1 MMRGKPSK
9 IGPAGWEVV
18 KDPPVRFRRPP
29 GMLSQAVPVA
39 GGSITEDLLPLLNLT
54 RQSHRVLVTAASR
67 FGATPSM
74 HAGDWRARSGPRA
87 GPKEIAL
94 GRSPIGRARVLAAR
108 GCGRSDGEALVPG
121 LERFARGEA
130 AWSPGRGSVPGTVP
144 WSGHQGYC
152 NRLQKTEGGPVS
164 PRSTRSSTMV
174 YPVHPST
181 SAFSSPRKD
190 SHRRRVCGNRSE
202 YLPCP
207 ETKPRTS
214 RKCRMAGV
222 G

>member
-1 MMRGKPSK
+1 MKYLSVALSTGISPMMRGKPSK

-108 GCGRSDGEALVPG
+108 GCGRSDAEALVPG
-121 LERFARGEA
+121 LERFAKGEA
-130 AWSPGRGSVPGTVP
+130 ARSPGRGSVPELFLGRDTKVIAID
-144 WSGHQGYC
+144 C
-152 NRLQKTEGGPVS
+152 KNRGWTGFP
-164 PRSTRSSTMV
+164 
-174 YPVHPST
+174 
-181 SAFSSPRKD
+181 
-190 SHRRRVCGNRSE
+190 
-202 YLPCP
+202 
-207 ETKPRTS
+207 
-214 RKCRMAGV
+214 
-222 G
+222 